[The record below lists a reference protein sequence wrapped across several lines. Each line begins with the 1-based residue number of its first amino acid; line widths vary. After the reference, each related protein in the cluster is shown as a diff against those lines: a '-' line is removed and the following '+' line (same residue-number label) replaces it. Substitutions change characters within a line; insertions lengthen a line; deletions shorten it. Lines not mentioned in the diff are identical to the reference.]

1 MNSTSYKTCTIHMK
15 FEKNYIRTQLMEL
28 RSTNEE
34 YPITFTGRYKHT
46 ESQDYITIT
55 TIRVY
60 KKEAGK
66 QKTIC
71 NHINLKKSSIPQY
84 MILDVNEHNRKVY
97 FVGDVI
103 LYEHDGK
110 VRAGIQLIDKPNE
123 IIIWFA
129 DHKLN
134 FDK

>member
-1 MNSTSYKTCTIHMK
+1 MELGSTS
-15 FEKNYIRTQLMEL
+15 
-28 RSTNEE
+28 EE

-46 ESQDYITIT
+46 ESQDYITLT

-84 MILDVNEHNRKVY
+84 MILDVNVHNRKVY
-97 FVGDVI
+97 FVGEVI

-123 IIIWFA
+123 IIMWFA
-129 DHKLN
+129 DPKLN
-134 FDK
+134 FNELKYQ

>member
-1 MNSTSYKTCTIHMK
+1 MK

-46 ESQDYITIT
+46 ESQDYITLT

-60 KKEAGK
+60 KKETGK

-84 MILDVNEHNRKVY
+84 MILDVNAHNRKVY
-97 FVGDVI
+97 FVGEVI

-129 DHKLN
+129 DQNLN
-134 FDK
+134 FNNLK

>member
-1 MNSTSYKTCTIHMK
+1 MK

-28 RSTNEE
+28 GCKNEE
-34 YPITFTGRYKHT
+34 SPITFTGRYKYT
-46 ESQDYITIT
+46 ESKDYITLT

-60 KKEAGK
+60 KKETGK

-84 MILDVNEHNRKVY
+84 MILDVNVHNRKVY
-97 FVGDVI
+97 FVGEVI

-110 VRAGIQLIDKPNE
+110 VRAGIHLIDKPNE
-123 IIIWFA
+123 IIMWFA
-129 DHKLN
+129 DQKLN
-134 FDK
+134 FNKLKYQ

>member
-1 MNSTSYKTCTIHMK
+1 MK

-46 ESQDYITIT
+46 ESQDYITLT

-60 KKEAGK
+60 KKETGK

-71 NHINLKKSSIPQY
+71 KHINLKKSSIPQY
-84 MILDVNEHNRKVY
+84 MILDVNVHNRKVY
-97 FVGDVI
+97 FIGEVI
-103 LYEHDGK
+103 SYEHDGK
-110 VRAGIQLIDKPNE
+110 VRSGIQLIDKPNE
-123 IIIWFA
+123 IIMWFA
-129 DHKLN
+129 DQKLN
-134 FDK
+134 FNELKYQ

>member
-1 MNSTSYKTCTIHMK
+1 
-15 FEKNYIRTQLMEL
+15 
-28 RSTNEE
+28 
-34 YPITFTGRYKHT
+34 
-46 ESQDYITIT
+46 
-55 TIRVY
+55 
-60 KKEAGK
+60 
-66 QKTIC
+66 
-71 NHINLKKSSIPQY
+71 
-84 MILDVNEHNRKVY
+84 MIFDVNVHNRKVY

>member
-1 MNSTSYKTCTIHMK
+1 MK
-15 FEKNYIRTQLMEL
+15 YEKNFIRTQLMEL
-28 RSTNEE
+28 KSRNEKS
-34 YPITFTGRYKHT
+34 PITFTGRYKHT
-46 ESQDYITIT
+46 ESQDYITLT

-60 KKEAGK
+60 KKEIGK

-71 NHINLKKSSIPQY
+71 NHINLKKSSIPKY
-84 MILDVNEHNRKVY
+84 MIFDVNVHNRKVY

-123 IIIWFA
+123 IIMWFA
-129 DHKLN
+129 DQKLN
-134 FDK
+134 FNELKYQ